1 MLKMFVKMEGTIGDY
16 PSLREFKESENGLGF
31 GGYCFQI
38 PINGKEIDVPFDF
51 PGFVANIQDD
61 GTLLLE
67 AGEDTPFSSGDNS
80 QLEDCWDDEYK
91 ELGISRENLT
101 AKVLSSVTKIKEFAV
116 DCDEKVALKILS
128 IEFFEDGTVYPVDQ
142 EVIKNFSITGDDRMY
157 YQWKANQLKDEMV
170 GYRYCHF
177 KGNVYVVTNLA
188 VQSES
193 EGILVIYK
201 DFMHP
206 DKVWARPLDMF
217 LSEVDHVKYPDV
229 AQKMRF
235 EKITK

>member
-16 PSLREFKESENGLGF
+16 PSLREFKESENGLSF

-67 AGEDTPFSSGDNS
+67 AGADTLFSLGDNS

-101 AKVLSSVTKIKEFAV
+101 AKVLSSVVTIHSRF
-116 DCDEKVALKILS
+116 
-128 IEFFEDGTVYPVDQ
+128 
-142 EVIKNFSITGDDRMY
+142 GD
-157 YQWKANQLKDEMV
+157 
-170 GYRYCHF
+170 
-177 KGNVYVVTNLA
+177 
-188 VQSES
+188 
-193 EGILVIYK
+193 
-201 DFMHP
+201 
-206 DKVWARPLDMF
+206 
-217 LSEVDHVKYPDV
+217 
-229 AQKMRF
+229 
-235 EKITK
+235 